1 LAIERKKVNMKNVR
15 VLTLLC
21 AVLMASPAFAQ
32 TVKVNW
38 NQAAPFSDY
47 KTYAWKTG
55 TSQANSF
62 YAGWVKPD
70 VDAQLAAKGLT
81 LASANQ
87 KPDIYVTFHIQ
98 TQEVTD
104 AITTEDGFGP
114 GWGWGGGPWGV
125 WGGWGGWGGWEGGDF
140 SDTAITTEEPRTMGI
155 LTVDLYD
162 VAKKHLVWRGQATV
176 DSVSNSQKGDEKQTE
191 KSVEKMFKKYPPKK

>member
-1 LAIERKKVNMKNVR
+1 MENVG
-15 VLTLLC
+15 VLILLC
-21 AVLMASPAFAQ
+21 AVLMATPAFAQ
-32 TVKVNW
+32 TIKVNW

-62 YAGWVKPD
+62 YSGWVKPD

-81 LASANQ
+81 LASGNQ
-87 KPDIYVTFHIQ
+87 KPDIYVTFHLQ
-98 TQEVTD
+98 TQEVLDAVTTD
-104 AITTEDGFGP
+104 DGFGP
-114 GWGWGGGPWGV
+114 GWGWGGGRWGV

-140 SDTAITTEEPRTMGI
+140 SDTAITTEQPRTMGM

-162 VAKKHLVWRGQATV
+162 VAQKHLVWRGQATV
-176 DSVSNSQKGDEKQTE
+176 DSVANSQKGDEKQTQ
-191 KSVEKMFKKYPPKK
+191 KSVEKMFKQYPPKK

>member
-1 LAIERKKVNMKNVR
+1 MKNVR
-15 VLTLLC
+15 VLILLC
-21 AVLMASPAFAQ
+21 AVLTATPAFAQ
-32 TVKVNW
+32 TIKVNW

-70 VDAQLAAKGLT
+70 VDAQLAAKGLS

-87 KPDIYVTFHIQ
+87 KHDIYVTFHLQ
-98 TQEVTD
+98 TQEVMDAVTTD
-104 AITTEDGFGP
+104 DGFGP

-140 SDTAITTEEPRTMGI
+140 SDTAITTQQPRTMGI

-162 VAKKHLVWRGQATV
+162 VAQKHLVWRGQATV
-176 DSVSNSQKGDEKQTE
+176 DSVSNSQKGDEKQTQ
-191 KSVEKMFKKYPPKK
+191 KSVEKMFKQYPPKK

>member
-1 LAIERKKVNMKNVR
+1 MKNVR
-15 VLTLLC
+15 VLILLC
-21 AVLMASPAFAQ
+21 AVLTATPAFAQ
-32 TVKVNW
+32 TIKVNW

-70 VDAQLAAKGLT
+70 VDAQLAAKGLS

-87 KPDIYVTFHIQ
+87 KPDIYVTFHLQ
-98 TQEVTD
+98 TQEVMDAVTTD
-104 AITTEDGFGP
+104 DGFGP

-140 SDTAITTEEPRTMGI
+140 SDTAITTQQPRTMGI

-162 VAKKHLVWRGQATV
+162 VAQKHLVWRGQATV
-176 DSVSNSQKGDEKQTE
+176 DSVSNSQKGDEKQTQ
-191 KSVEKMFKKYPPKK
+191 KSVEKMFKQYPPKK

>member
-1 LAIERKKVNMKNVR
+1 MKNVR
-15 VLTLLC
+15 VLALLC

-70 VDAQLAAKGLT
+70 VDAQLAAKGLA
-81 LASANQ
+81 LAPANQ

-104 AITTEDGFGP
+104 AITTDDGFGP

>member
-1 LAIERKKVNMKNVR
+1 MKNVR
-15 VLTLLC
+15 VLTLVC
-21 AVLMASPAFAQ
+21 AVLTASPAFAQ

-81 LASANQ
+81 LASGNQ

-104 AITTEDGFGP
+104 AITTDDGFGP

-125 WGGWGGWGGWEGGDF
+125 WGGWGGWEGGDF

>member
-1 LAIERKKVNMKNVR
+1 MKNVR
-15 VLTLLC
+15 VLILLW
-21 AVLMASPAFAQ
+21 AVLTATPAFAQ
-32 TVKVNW
+32 TIKVNW

-55 TSQANSF
+55 PSQANSF

-70 VDAQLAAKGLT
+70 VDAQLVAKGLS
-81 LASANQ
+81 LALANQ
-87 KPDIYVTFHIQ
+87 KPDIYVTFHLQ
-98 TQEVTD
+98 TQEVMDAVTTD
-104 AITTEDGFGP
+104 DGFGP

-140 SDTAITTEEPRTMGI
+140 SDTAITTQQPRTMGI

-162 VAKKHLVWRGQATV
+162 VAQKHLVWRGQATV
-176 DSVSNSQKGDEKQTE
+176 DSVSNSQKGDEKQTQ
-191 KSVEKMFKKYPPKK
+191 KSVEKMFKQYPPKK

>member
-1 LAIERKKVNMKNVR
+1 MKNMR

-21 AVLMASPAFAQ
+21 AILISTPAFAQ

-55 TSQANSF
+55 PSQANSF
-62 YAGWVKPD
+62 YASWVKPD
-70 VDAQLAAKGLT
+70 VDKQLAAKGLT
-81 LASANQ
+81 LASGNQ
-87 KPDIYVTFHIQ
+87 NPDIYVTFHLQ
-98 TQEVTD
+98 TQEVLDAVTTD
-104 AITTEDGFGP
+104 DGFGP
-114 GWGWGGGPWGV
+114 SWGWGGGPWGV
-125 WGGWGGWGGWEGGDF
+125 YGGWGGWGGGPY
-140 SDTAITTEEPRTMGI
+140 SDTAVTTEQPRTMGI

-162 VAKKHLVWRGQATV
+162 VAQKHLVWRGQATV

-191 KSVEKMFKKYPPKK
+191 QSVQKMFKQYPPKK

>member
-1 LAIERKKVNMKNVR
+1 MKNVP

-38 NQAAPFSDY
+38 NQVAPFSDY

-98 TQEVTD
+98 TQEVSD

-191 KSVEKMFKKYPPKK
+191 KSVEKMFKKYPPKE

>member
-1 LAIERKKVNMKNVR
+1 MKNVG
-15 VLTLLC
+15 VLILLC
-21 AVLMASPAFAQ
+21 AVLTATPAFAQ
-32 TVKVNW
+32 TIKVNW

-70 VDAQLAAKGLT
+70 VDAQLAAKGLS
-81 LASANQ
+81 LASGNQ
-87 KPDIYVTFHIQ
+87 KPDIYVTFHLQ
-98 TQEVTD
+98 TQEVLDAVTTD
-104 AITTEDGFGP
+104 DGFGP

-140 SDTAITTEEPRTMGI
+140 SDTAITTQQPRTMVI

-162 VAKKHLVWRGQATV
+162 VAQKHLVWRGQATV
-176 DSVSNSQKGDEKQTE
+176 DSVSNSQKGDEKQTQ
-191 KSVEKMFKKYPPKK
+191 KSVEKMFKQYPPKK

>member
-1 LAIERKKVNMKNVR
+1 MKNVR
-15 VLTLLC
+15 VLILLC
-21 AVLMASPAFAQ
+21 AVLTATPAFAQ
-32 TVKVNW
+32 TIKVNW

-70 VDAQLAAKGLT
+70 VDAQLAAKGLS
-81 LASANQ
+81 LASGNQ
-87 KPDIYVTFHIQ
+87 KPDIYVTFHLQ
-98 TQEVTD
+98 TPEVLDAVTTD
-104 AITTEDGFGP
+104 DGFGP

-140 SDTAITTEEPRTMGI
+140 SDTAITTQQPRTMGI

-162 VAKKHLVWRGQATV
+162 VAQKHLVWRGQATV
-176 DSVSNSQKGDEKQTE
+176 DSVSNSQKGDEKQTQ
-191 KSVEKMFKKYPPKK
+191 KSVEKMFKQYPPKR

>member
-125 WGGWGGWGGWEGGDF
+125 WGGWGGWEGGDF

>member
-1 LAIERKKVNMKNVR
+1 MKNVR

-21 AVLMASPAFAQ
+21 AVVMTAPAFAQ
-32 TVKVNW
+32 TIKVNW

-47 KTYAWKTG
+47 KAYAWKTG
-55 TSQANSF
+55 SSQANSF

-70 VDAQLAAKGLT
+70 VDAQLAAKGLS
-81 LASANQ
+81 LASGNQ
-87 KPDIYVTFHIQ
+87 KPDIYVTFHLQ
-98 TQEVTD
+98 TQEVMDAVTTD
-104 AITTEDGFGP
+104 DGFGP

-140 SDTAITTEEPRTMGI
+140 SDTAITTEQPRTMGI

-162 VAKKHLVWRGQATV
+162 VAQKHLVWRGQATV

-191 KSVEKMFKKYPPKK
+191 KSVQKMFKQYPPKK